1 MADRKPEDYENALK
15 AVVGITMDTLR
26 GESPFEPPADDEPDA
41 GVHNITLREADPEGV
56 QEFVDIMQGVV
67 DEHRQR
73 KRSNTVR
80 RARRSRI
87 NKRGF

>member
-1 MADRKPEDYENALK
+1 VSDRTPEDYERALK

-26 GESPFEPPADDEPDA
+26 GESPFEPPP
-41 GVHNITLREADPEGV
+41 DPEGA